1 LRFPFGHVSSSTV
14 KVLIGEPVP
23 EEVEVF
29 EPLELLEVVLELLLL
44 RK

>member
-14 KVLIGEPVP
+14 RVVIGAPVP

-29 EPLELLEVVLELLLL
+29 EPLELEVVLELLLL